1 MSGRGPGGTVDPEA
15 AVAGLIAQ
23 LEQSRSTTLPN
34 GPIPPADDAAL
45 EPARSEARAAA
56 ERAGVGEALSRAQMM
71 IGEWTLK
78 LYQREGF
85 VAAYLAGW
93 QDTPERRLEV
103 ADVMV
108 DVATAVALGDLLSE
122 DTRAILMARFDELH
136 GGSAED

>member
-1 MSGRGPGGTVDPEA
+1 MTGGGSASTVDPEA

-23 LEQSRSTTLPN
+23 LEQSRSPTLPN
-34 GPIPPADDAAL
+34 GPIPPADDAVL

-85 VAAYLAGW
+85 AAAYLAGW
-93 QDTPERRLEV
+93 QDTGARRLEV

-108 DVATAVALGDLLSE
+108 DAATAVALGDLLSD
-122 DTRAILMARFDELH
+122 DTRAVLTARFDELS
-136 GGSAED
+136 GDATDG

>member
-1 MSGRGPGGTVDPEA
+1 MTGRGSGGVVDPEA

-23 LEQSRSTTLPN
+23 LEQSRSSMLPN
-34 GPIPPADDAAL
+34 GPIPPADDTVL

-56 ERAGVGEALSRAQMM
+56 ERAGIGEALSRAQMM
-71 IGEWTLK
+71 MGEWTLK

-108 DVATAVALGDLLSE
+108 DAATAVALGDLLS
-122 DTRAILMARFDELH
+122 DDSRAVLTARFDELN
-136 GGSAED
+136 GDTTNG